1 MHVLSCSYLRKA
13 YYSAAR
19 LFSIAFLSRSR
30 GLNDLGASPC
40 VAAVDSRRDTQ
51 SICSHVFMTS
61 LFLALSM

>member
-1 MHVLSCSYLRKA
+1 MHVLSCPCLRKV
-13 YYSAAR
+13 YCSAAQ
-19 LFSIAFLSRSR
+19 LFPVAFLSRSR